1 MLLLGI
7 GKDEVKLVPHHKEW
21 ANLFKEEK
29 KLLHSIIGEQTL
41 GIEHF
46 GSTAIKDIHAKPVID
61 IVVGVR
67 TLGDVDRF
75 DKKRLIIEADY
86 YHLPRVQ
93 IDGKVVFAKFS
104 DVKNLI
110 RTHYLHIVEY
120 EGDWWNKHLL
130 FRDRLNADLTLRK
143 EYETLKLTIAEEH
156 SDDAKAYTDAKEA
169 FIEKVLKGD

>member
-1 MLLLGI
+1 LLGI

-21 ANLFKEEK
+21 AELFKEEK

-67 TLGDVDRF
+67 ALGDVDRF

-130 FRDRLNADLTLRK
+130 FRNRLNESLELAK
-143 EYETLKLTIAEEH
+143 QYETLKL
-156 SDDAKAYTDAKEA
+156 SQAKQFGDNVLAYTESKEA
-169 FIEKVLKGD
+169 FIERVLEGR